1 MAFVPKLGAFAMAAF
16 KILPSIGKVSSRATT
31 MAYSFPR
38 LENVYH
44 NVVEAKE
51 YEKQRE
57 KYVKEN
63 IVNKNVEVSTEFEQ
77 VLSINH
83 VEWKYREQIKPVLE
97 NVTLEIRR
105 GESIALIG
113 ESGSGKT
120 TLSDIILGLLH
131 PQKGSVYMDGIDVYG
146 MPEEWAKVIGYVPQ
160 SVFLIDDTIRNNVAF
175 GLKNVDDTDIW
186 YALEQ
191 AQLKKFVESLPEGL
205 DTMVGEQG
213 IKFSGGQRQR
223 VAIARALF
231 SRPQILVL
239 DEATAALDNETE
251 AAVMEAID
259 ALQGKMTLIIVAHRL
274 STIRNC
280 DKIYEICNGRA
291 ELRKKVDILKG

>member
-1 MAFVPKLGAFAMAAF
+1 
-16 KILPSIGKVSSRATT
+16 